1 MYWLRNINLYHAEY
15 IYILHSSPIFI
26 QSTLQEFNLEHVNV
40 FTSRMENSVDPNQL
54 ASRKPADQD
63 THTVFKKDISG
74 LSMLRVKNERQH
86 MISNNLAF

>member
-1 MYWLRNINLYHAEY
+1 
-15 IYILHSSPIFI
+15 
-26 QSTLQEFNLEHVNV
+26 
-40 FTSRMENSVDPNQL
+40 MENSVDPNQL

-86 MISNNLAF
+86 MISNNLAFWQVLTQMSLCSLLLSLETPNAVQSVA